1 MDDVAFA
8 DAKLEAPAVLDRD
21 WLAVV
26 ASAVGLMLSVGSLTI
41 YTFGV
46 FVGPLATEFKWSRTE
61 LFGAV
66 AISQYALA
74 LSVPFWGYLID
85 RLGPRS
91 ALVPSVVIISLLFAS
106 LAFLTPNLWHLY
118 LIFALFPLLAGG
130 ASPLGYSAVIV
141 RKFEGKL
148 GQALGLALM
157 GVGLGAAILPFFTQ
171 TLIGA
176 FGWREAYASMGLL
189 TFLITLPAALI
200 ATRGVERRTFG
211 RIVEGTPPVVAMI
224 RTRAFVLMCILFVLM
239 GIISVGA
246 LAHLV
251 PMMTD
256 RGLAPGAAARVASL
270 AGIAAIVGRGGLG
283 WLLDRIHASYLL
295 AAISLMGVCAFL
307 LIAFGPGTLPGY
319 LAAVLVGMVVGDE
332 VDFLSF
338 LVKRYFAD
346 AIYGRLYG
354 IAFGVFMLGVGTGP
368 LALGASFDHL
378 GGYRPGLLFFAAIGI
393 LVAAAAFALPA
404 YVYQVDRPRG

>member
-8 DAKLEAPAVLDRD
+8 KAKIEAPAVLDRD

-46 FVGPLATEFKWSRTE
+46 FVGPLSAEFKWSRTE

-74 LSVPFWGYLID
+74 LSVPFWGCLID

-91 ALVPSVVIISLLFAS
+91 ALVPSVVMISLLFAS

-157 GVGLGAAILPFFTQ
+157 GVGLGAAILPSFTQ

-176 FGWREAYASMGLL
+176 FGWRETYASMGLL
-189 TFLITLPAALI
+189 TLLITLPAALI
-200 ATRGVERRTFG
+200 ATRGVERRRVG
-211 RIVEGTPPVVAMI
+211 RTVAGTPPMMVMV
-224 RTRAFVLMCILFVLM
+224 RTRAFVLMCVFFVLL

-256 RGLAPGAAARVASL
+256 RGLAPVARPRRL
-270 AGIAAIVGRGGLG
+270 VGRNCCYC
-283 WLLDRIHASYLL
+283 RPRRSRL
-295 AAISLMGVCAFL
+295 AAGPHPCFL
-307 LIAFGPGTLPGY
+307 PAGGDILDGSVRVLTNRFRARPAAWLCCRRARGHGGGSRGGFLVLPG
-319 LAAVLVGMVVGDE
+319 E
-332 VDFLSF
+332 
-338 LVKRYFAD
+338 
-346 AIYGRLYG
+346 
-354 IAFGVFMLGVGTGP
+354 
-368 LALGASFDHL
+368 ALL
-378 GGYRPGLLFFAAIGI
+378 R
-393 LVAAAAFALPA
+393 
-404 YVYQVDRPRG
+404 

>member
-157 GVGLGAAILPFFTQ
+157 GVGLGAAIPSFFH
-171 TLIGA
+171 A
-176 FGWREAYASMGLL
+176 NPDWC
-189 TFLITLPAALI
+189 
-200 ATRGVERRTFG
+200 
-211 RIVEGTPPVVAMI
+211 I
-224 RTRAFVLMCILFVLM
+224 R
-239 GIISVGA
+239 
-246 LAHLV
+246 
-251 PMMTD
+251 
-256 RGLAPGAAARVASL
+256 L
-270 AGIAAIVGRGGLG
+270 AGSIRF
-283 WLLDRIHASYLL
+283 H
-295 AAISLMGVCAFL
+295 
-307 LIAFGPGTLPGY
+307 
-319 LAAVLVGMVVGDE
+319 
-332 VDFLSF
+332 
-338 LVKRYFAD
+338 
-346 AIYGRLYG
+346 G
-354 IAFGVFMLGVGTGP
+354 IADL
-368 LALGASFDHL
+368 SDHVTSCADRHA
-378 GGYRPGLLFFAAIGI
+378 GRRAPDIWPNRRRHAAGSGDDPDAC
-393 LVAAAAFALPA
+393 VRAD
-404 YVYQVDRPRG
+404 VHSVCVDGNH